1 MSFFKSRLR
10 SFSNAGRGVRI
21 LIQTEIHA
29 KIHLIATI
37 LVIAASILLDVAYTD
52 LAILIFAIG
61 LVWVAEALNT
71 SIEKMM
77 DLLHPDHHPKAGLV
91 KDVAAGAVLLAA
103 ICAAITGILILGPP
117 ILEIIENVKI

>member
-77 DLLHPDHHPKAGLV
+77 HLLHPDHHPKAGLV